1 MKRLLFLNL
10 LILSMSALIFA
21 GCSSSDTTTE
31 PSNSEGAGTKNEG
44 NEGNATANEDSRTL
58 TIAMGTDIVSFDIH
72 DHNNTS
78 TEAVHINMFNYL
90 FKHDENQ
97 ELQPEL
103 VDTYELIDDTT
114 WQFKL
119 KEGVKFHNGDVLTA
133 EDVKFTLERVAKDD
147 SLREHPNYRQIA
159 EVKVIDDLNFQII
172 TDGPQPT
179 ILNRL
184 ARLGSGILPK
194 KYIEEKGWDHFLENP
209 VGTGAFKFVE
219 WVRDD
224 RLVLEV
230 YEDYFL
236 GKVEDWDQLVFR
248 VIPETSTRVGE
259 LLTGG
264 VDIATDIPPNEWER
278 VNGNDGTSVISKES
292 NRTILLVVRHT
303 EGYPTADPR
312 VREAIDLAIDN
323 KAITDFVLGGAG
335 VPTRTR
341 VTPGNTGAHPDLF
354 NTYVYDVKRAKELL
368 TEAGYPN
375 GFEMTLHSPH
385 GRYLQDREVAEMI
398 TGMLAEV
405 GIKVNLEFM
414 EWSNFIEMRKAK
426 KNKDMYLI
434 GFGNSLFD
442 ADLAVDMYRSARAA
456 GETDYKNEEV
466 DQLIQAARV
475 NMNKEERLKQ
485 YQRIQE
491 IIAEERPHIFL
502 HLQKSN
508 YGVSDAINFAPR
520 VDEMLYVPSIT
531 KKNN

>member
-1 MKRLLFLNL
+1 MKRLLLLGL

-31 PSNSEGAGTKNEG
+31 PSNSEGKETKNESTEG
-44 NEGNATANEDSRTL
+44 TTASTEGNRTL
-58 TIAMGTDIVSFDIH
+58 TIAMGTDMATFDIH

-78 TEAVHINMFNYL
+78 TEAIHVNMFNYL
-90 FKHDENQ
+90 FRHDQNQ

-103 VDTYELIDDTT
+103 VDSYELVDDTT

-119 KEGVKFHNGDVLTA
+119 KEGIKFHNGDVLTS
-133 EDVKFTLERVAKDD
+133 EDVKFTLERVAKDNT
-147 SLREHPNYRQIA
+147 LREHPNYRQIL
-159 EVKVIDDLNFQII
+159 EVKIIDDLTFQVI
-172 TDGPQPT
+172 TDGPQPSL
-179 ILNRL
+179 LNRF
-184 ARLGSGILPK
+184 ARLGSGMLPK
-194 KYIEEKGWDHFLENP
+194 KYIEENGWEHFLENP
-209 VGTGAFKFVE
+209 IGTGPFKFVE

-224 RLVLEV
+224 RLTLEV
-230 YEDYFL
+230 YDDYFQ
-236 GKVEDWDQLVFR
+236 GKNEEWDKIVFR

-264 VDIATDIPPNEWER
+264 VDIATDLPPSEWER
-278 VNGNDGTSVISKES
+278 VNGNEGTAVISADS
-292 NRTILLVVRHT
+292 NRVILLVVRQT
-303 EGYPTADPR
+303 EGLPTADPR

-323 KAITDFVLGGAG
+323 KAITEFVLGGAG

-341 VTPGNTGAHPDLF
+341 VTPGNTGANPDLF

-368 TEAGYPN
+368 AEAGYPN
-375 GFEMTLHSPH
+375 GFEMTLQSPH
-385 GRYLQDREVAEMI
+385 GRYLQDREVSEMLM
-398 TGMLAEV
+398 GMLAEV

-426 KNKDMYLI
+426 KNKDAYLI
-434 GFGNSLFD
+434 GYGNSLFD
-442 ADLAVDMYRSARAA
+442 ADLAVDMYRSERTA

-466 DQLIQAARV
+466 DELIQAARV
-475 NMNKEERLKQ
+475 NMDPEERKKQ

-491 IIAEERPHIFL
+491 IVAEERPHIHL

-508 YGVSDAINFAPR
+508 YGVSDQINFTPR

-531 KKNN
+531 NNK